1 MKKINLVSYNL
12 TKLTIDNEIY
22 SIFDGVANFG
32 GKINLNCCS
41 IDLDTD
47 LAYDFQQLQTRA
59 FRMLNQYQDQ

>member
-47 LAYDFQQLQTRA
+47 LAYEKRQSKT
-59 FRMLNQYQDQ
+59 

>member
-32 GKINLNCCS
+32 GKINLNCSS

-47 LAYDFQQLQTRA
+47 LAYEKLLSEAVERVVF
-59 FRMLNQYQDQ
+59 